1 MADLYG
7 AAQSPTAA
15 DAAPPPPPSETE
27 EISSFLHQFLQNTS
41 SSVSSSPKFMFHHP
55 HFSSP
60 PPPHHHPH
68 QQHFQ
73 PHQDTVFPLEF
84 LDRHHRLAQ
93 PTSGVN
99 FSDPAL
105 YFGKD
110 APGADNAAAGSKR
123 RGVTVDDDLG
133 SGDFSCDSGGG
144 EASEMPTET
153 VRPRGSSKRSRAAEV
168 HNLSEKRRRSR
179 INEKMK
185 ALQNLIPNSNKTDK
199 ASMLDEAIEYLKQL
213 QLQVQ
218 MLTLR
223 NGLSLHPMCLPGVL
237 QPMQLPLTGL
247 SFEEGNNGLLPNST
261 LTAGG
266 SFSGTE
272 EPPHL
277 QTGQNLGHNQCTV
290 SNQPTGQPSGTNPF
304 AFEQPYQVLYESLNL
319 TSSGKEICREGT
331 SAGGT
336 LLDRKQ
342 TVNSSSPG
350 VS

>member
-7 AAQSPTAA
+7 AAPSPTAA
-15 DAAPPPPPSETE
+15 EPPPPPSETE

-41 SSVSSSPKFMFHHP
+41 STSSSSPKFMFHHP

-60 PPPHHHPH
+60 PPHHHQQQ

-73 PHQDTVFPLEF
+73 PHPDTVFPVEF
-84 LDRHHRLAQ
+84 LDRHHRLAHSNTDC
-93 PTSGVN
+93 PNPGVN
-99 FSDPAL
+99 FSDPGL

-110 APGADNAAAGSKR
+110 APGADNAAVSSVAGSKR
-123 RGVTVDDDLG
+123 RGVAVEDDLG

-168 HNLSEKRRRSR
+168 HNLSE
-179 INEKMK
+179 
-185 ALQNLIPNSNKTDK
+185 KTDK

-237 QPMQLPLTGL
+237 QPMQLPLAGL
-247 SFEEGNNGLLPNST
+247 NFEEGNGLMNSST
-261 LTAGG
+261 LTG
-266 SFSGTE
+266 SFSATE
-272 EPPHL
+272 EPHV
-277 QTGQNLGHNQCTV
+277 QTAHNHPNQCTV
-290 SNQPTGQPSGTNPF
+290 SNQPTGEPSGTNITTSENPF
-304 AFEQPYQVLYESLNL
+304 AFEQPYHVLYGSLNL
-319 TSSGKEICREGT
+319 ASSEKEIRREGT
-331 SAGGT
+331 SAVAAQ
-336 LLDRKQ
+336 LDRNQ
-342 TVNSSSPG
+342 TVNTSSPG